1 MGRDIY
7 DRMRG
12 DTWDMVEQ
20 QFGDQ
25 LEQMGFTLGM
35 NGLVYK
41 VDGKPVGYIR
51 ETSSLAFYFKAEA
64 FYFKAEAFVEVPL
77 PANYTGRF
85 FVDYNLS
92 YDALKA
98 GRAVTFDSIMAA
110 AAYLVMEAATNGNRL
125 L

>member
-1 MGRDIY
+1 MGRDMY

-12 DTWDMVEQ
+12 DTWDLVER

-51 ETSSLAFYFKAEA
+51 ETSSLA